1 MDFAKLWNTVES
13 YVDPIADFL
22 LGEKD
27 YESGDVVGPRS
38 GGFLDSFLGK
48 AAKAGYAAMKDEDP
62 DFVATEHKKPK
73 ITRYTGRPPVSP
85 GGATAMQAPML
96 GSADMRVQKMLRNLS
111 SRTYANPDMNRIGR
125 DVRVAMNLRQGRRTM
140 GVSPAAPPAVKEA
153 APAQV
158 RKHAKDV
165 T

>member
-1 MDFAKLWNTVES
+1 MNFAKLWNTVES
-13 YVDPIADFL
+13 YVDPVADFL
-22 LGEKD
+22 LGEKE

-38 GGFLDSFLGK
+38 GGFLDDILGK

-62 DFVATEHKKPK
+62 DFAPTERKEPR
-73 ITRYTGRPPVSP
+73 ITRYRPRPPSSP
-85 GGATAMQAPML
+85 GGATPGSQILGASSARFQKVMQRARA
-96 GSADMRVQKMLRNLS
+96 GH
-111 SRTYANPDMNRIGR
+111 TYANSDMNRFGR
-125 DVRVAMNLRQGRRTM
+125 NVRVAMTVRQGRMTQPLERPTM
-140 GVSPAAPPAVKEA
+140 PSVKEA